1 MAATTAVACTGR
13 PTPPASGDLA
23 GTSLV
28 IAVADEPVTMN
39 PLAGYAEHGAAKIF
53 DGLVEHRA
61 NGSLRPVLTTEL
73 PEPAP
78 DGKSWTAKLR
88 PNVTFADG
96 TAFDATDVVAT
107 YRAILDPR
115 YASPLRQRFPMLSG
129 VQQVDS
135 TTVRFEL
142 SRSYVPFLELLV
154 LGILPSEALATPAS
168 VTSTPDPPTGTGPY
182 RVTEWQHGQRVVLE
196 ANKSYFD
203 GAPAIK
209 KVTVEFRGAD
219 DDRAARLRDG
229 KLDGAALPPA
239 LARTFESAAGLRVV
253 AHTASDLHAILMPPN
268 NSVTA
273 DPALRIALNYGINRK
288 ALVDGPLAGK
298 GSEASTPM
306 PDVLTEFVEP
316 TATYPYDVTR
326 ALDRLSEGGWLP
338 GTDGMR
344 MKNGQPAA
352 FTLLYH
358 GGDILARDLA
368 TAFAAAARGIGV
380 AVTPQAVDTPA
391 LLARSAKDAVL
402 VDFGDPFDPDL
413 RLFDLLHSGTN
424 PTIDAALESGRTAT
438 DPAQRATAYRKL
450 QRAYL
455 EAPSMIVLVAPEHT
469 YVMRDNWNGY
479 QPVVDADST
488 DFTWGAWWNLNKW
501 TPR

>member
-1 MAATTAVACTGR
+1 
-13 PTPPASGDLA
+13 
-23 GTSLV
+23 
-28 IAVADEPVTMN
+28 
-39 PLAGYAEHGAAKIF
+39 
-53 DGLVEHRA
+53 
-61 NGSLRPVLTTEL
+61 
-73 PEPAP
+73 
-78 DGKSWTAKLR
+78 
-88 PNVTFADG
+88 
-96 TAFDATDVVAT
+96 
-107 YRAILDPR
+107 
-115 YASPLRQRFPMLSG
+115 
-129 VQQVDS
+129 
-135 TTVRFEL
+135 
-142 SRSYVPFLELLV
+142 
-154 LGILPSEALATPAS
+154 
-168 VTSTPDPPTGTGPY
+168 
-182 RVTEWQHGQRVVLE
+182 
-196 ANKSYFD
+196 
-203 GAPAIK
+203 
-209 KVTVEFRGAD
+209 
-219 DDRAARLRDG
+219 
-229 KLDGAALPPA
+229 
-239 LARTFESAAGLRVV
+239 
-253 AHTASDLHAILMPPN
+253 
-268 NSVTA
+268 
-273 DPALRIALNYGINRK
+273 LNYGINRK

-338 GTDGMR
+338 GTNGMR

-358 GGDILARDLA
+358 GGDTLARDLA

-413 RLFDLLHSGTN
+413 RLFDLLHSGTS

-479 QPVVDADST
+479 QPVVDADSA